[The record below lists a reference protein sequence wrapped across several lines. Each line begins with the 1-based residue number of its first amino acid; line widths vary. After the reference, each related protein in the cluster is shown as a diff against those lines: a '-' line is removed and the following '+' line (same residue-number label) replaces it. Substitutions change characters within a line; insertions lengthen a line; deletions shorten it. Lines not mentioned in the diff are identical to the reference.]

1 MARVRIVHWKEPQA
15 APLIEVCR
23 ACGFEVEYDPVRF
36 PDLAKLIR
44 ANPPD
49 VLVIDL
55 TCLPSH
61 GRESAIYLRRTKYA
75 RHLPLVFVDGE
86 AEKVA
91 KIREQLPDATFATR
105 KQLGSKFKSALTKTI
120 ATPVLPPPMEA
131 RFALRTVAQKLGM
144 KPNSTAAVI
153 DAPRNYA
160 AVIGELPEG
169 AELVEDPESICPVT
183 LWFVED
189 LRGFKSGLRRMQ
201 TIADRTKL
209 WIIWRKGGKAGK
221 AELTSNLIREGGI
234 DVGLVDYKIC
244 SVSEHW
250 SGMAFGR
257 KRS

>member
-15 APLIEVCR
+15 APLIEACR
-23 ACGFEVEYDPVRF
+23 ACGFEVEYDAVRF

-44 ANPPD
+44 AAPPD

-86 AEKVA
+86 PDKVEKV
-91 KIREQLPDATFATR
+91 REQLPDATFTTR
-105 KQLGSKFKSALTKTI
+105 KQLCSKIKAALAKAI
-120 ATPVLPPPMEA
+120 AAPVLPPPMEA
-131 RFALRTVAQKLGM
+131 RFASRTVAQKLGM

-153 DAPRNYA
+153 EAPRNYA

-169 AELVEDPESICPVT
+169 SELVEGPESLCPVT

-189 LRGFKSGLRRMQ
+189 VRGFKAEIRRMGK
-201 TIADRTKL
+201 IADRTKL
-209 WIIWRKGGKAGK
+209 WIIWRKGGRG
-221 AELTSNLIREGGI
+221 ELTPNLIREGGI
-234 DVGLVDYKIC
+234 EVGLVDYKIC
-244 SVSEHW
+244 SVNELW

>member
-15 APLIEVCR
+15 APLIEACR
-23 ACGFEVEYDPVRF
+23 ACGFEAEYDPVRF

-49 VLVIDL
+49 ALVIDL

-86 AEKVA
+86 PEKVE
-91 KIREQLPDATFATR
+91 KVREQLPDATFTTR
-105 KQLGSKFKSALTKTI
+105 KQICSGIKAALAKTI
-120 ATPVLPPPMEA
+120 AAPVLPPSMEE
-131 RFALRTVAQKLGM
+131 RFASRTVAQKLGM
-144 KPNSTAAVI
+144 KPDIKAAVI
-153 DAPRNYA
+153 EAPRNYV
-160 AVIGELPEG
+160 AVIGELPQG
-169 AELVEDPESICPVT
+169 AELLEDPESVCPVT

-189 LRGFKSGLRRMQ
+189 LRGFKAGLRRMQ
-201 TIADRTKL
+201 KIADRTKL
-209 WIIWRKGGKAGK
+209 WIIWRKGGKT
-221 AELTSNLIREGGI
+221 ELTSNLIREGGI